1 MGQLVLK
8 QLQMQV
14 STTVNG
20 IEMGVLPDGT
30 AYLTGRALSKLCGV
44 RNSSISEATSDWAS
58 NAAGKRTTRLARWL
72 EVQGVTRDSLYVHAE
87 KPVVAGKVAY
97 PYPDDVVARIIEY
110 YAYDAEN
117 PTDEAKHNFR
127 ILGRAGVRTIVYHQ
141 LGLDPRNAVPQ
152 VWRQFHDRILLD
164 STPAGYFSV
173 FKESTD
179 LVLDAIK
186 AGLPVDTHAVP
197 DISVGQ
203 AWATHWKAKDLA
215 AKCGARGKHAHN
227 YPEYF
232 PHAKSN
238 PQDIDNIYP
247 VEALGD
253 FRRWMQEEY
262 MPLRFPKD
270 IPGEVSDGVLPP
282 SAAVRA
288 EAAQPDARPRDADTW
303 DCRSVSDKGYRQE
316 VITIK

>member
-8 QLQMQV
+8 QLQTQV

-30 AYLTGRALSKLCGV
+30 AYMTGRALSKLCGV
-44 RNSSISEATSDWAS
+44 RNSSLSEATTDWAS
-58 NAAGKRTTRLARWL
+58 NAPGERTTRLARWL
-72 EVQGVTRDSLYVHAE
+72 EQQGVTRDSLYVQGE

-97 PYPDDVVARIIEY
+97 PYPDDVVTRIIEY

-117 PTDEAKHNFR
+117 TTDEAKHNFR
-127 ILGRAGVRTIVYHQ
+127 ILGRAGVRTFVYHQ

-152 VWRQFHDRILLD
+152 IWRQFHDRILLD

-179 LVLDAIK
+179 LVLAAIK
-186 AGLPVDTHAVP
+186 AGLAVDADLVP
-197 DISVGQ
+197 DIGLGA
-203 AWATHWKAKDLA
+203 AWAAHWKLNDLA
-215 AKCGARGKHAHN
+215 ARYGDRGKHAHS

-232 PHAKSN
+232 PQAKSN
-238 PQDIDNIYP
+238 PQDVNLYP

-253 FRRWMQEEY
+253 FRQWMQNEY
-262 MPLRFPKD
+262 IPLRFPKPIQD
-270 IPGEVSDGVLPP
+270 QVSDGALPP
-282 SAAVRA
+282 SAAELLIA
-288 EAAQPDARPRDADTW
+288 HAQPLLPEELD
-303 DCRSVSDKGYRQE
+303 
-316 VITIK
+316 

>member
-44 RNSSISEATSDWAS
+44 KNSSISEATTDWAN
-58 NAAGKRTTRLARWL
+58 NAPGERTTRLARWL
-72 EVQGVTRDSLYVHAE
+72 EQQGVTRDSLYVQGE

-97 PYPDDVVARIIEY
+97 PYPDDVVTRIIEY

-127 ILGRAGVRTIVYHQ
+127 ILGRAGVRSFVYHQ
-141 LGLDPRNAVPQ
+141 LGFDPRNAVPR

-179 LVLDAIK
+179 LVLAAIK
-186 AGLPVDTHAVP
+186 AGLPVDADLVP
-197 DISVGQ
+197 DIGVGE
-203 AWATHWKAKDLA
+203 AWAAHWKLNDLA
-215 AKCGARGKHAHN
+215 ARYGDRGKHAHS

-232 PHAKSN
+232 PQAKSN
-238 PQDIDNIYP
+238 PQDVNLYP
-247 VEALGD
+247 AEALGD
-253 FRRWMQEEY
+253 FRRWMQNEY
-262 MPLRFPKD
+262 IPLRFPKH
-270 IPGEVSDGVLPP
+270 IQGKVSDGVLPP
-282 SAAVRA
+282 SAAELLIA
-288 EAAQPDARPRDADTW
+288 HAQPPASEELD
-303 DCRSVSDKGYRQE
+303 
-316 VITIK
+316 

>member
-30 AYLTGRALSKLCGV
+30 AYMTGRALSKLCGV
-44 RNSSISEATSDWAS
+44 KNSSISEATTDWAS
-58 NAAGKRTTRLARWL
+58 NAPGERTTRLARWL
-72 EVQGVTRDSLYVHAE
+72 EQQGVTRDSLYVQGE

-97 PYPDDVVARIIEY
+97 PYPDDVVTRIIEY

-117 PTDEAKHNFR
+117 TTDEAKHNFR
-127 ILGRAGVRTIVYHQ
+127 ILGRAGVRSFVYHQ
-141 LGLDPRNAVPQ
+141 LGFDPRNAVPQ

-179 LVLDAIK
+179 LVLAAIK
-186 AGLPVDTHAVP
+186 AGLPVDAGVVP
-197 DISVGQ
+197 DLGVGE
-203 AWATHWKAKDLA
+203 AWAAHWKLNDLA
-215 AKCGARGKHAHN
+215 AKHGDRGKHAHN

-232 PHAKSN
+232 PQVKSN
-238 PQDIDNIYP
+238 PQDVNIYP

-253 FRRWMQEEY
+253 FCRWMQNEY
-262 MPLRFPKD
+262 IPLRFPKPIQD
-270 IPGEVSDGVLPP
+270 KVSDGAPPP
-282 SAAVRA
+282 SAAELLLA
-288 EAAQPDARPRDADTW
+288 HAQSPEP
-303 DCRSVSDKGYRQE
+303 E
-316 VITIK
+316 ELE